1 MAIKIWKPC
10 NAVTSSSSYSGD
22 TSGCT
27 NFQWQEASNWSDGSV
42 PQQGD
47 DIVFSPNYNYP
58 CVGGPG
64 DDRPFKTITIQKGFN
79 RPIGQTKN
87 PNEPLSLTALQVNFG
102 DLIIYRPNASEAK
115 QISAPIVIDRLCS
128 TVPADYPGGSANP
141 PNVYGPITGGR
152 IYVYDENE
160 DNVSSYYFSG
170 HSRLILFVCKD
181 NKNLSNKT
189 FVYDDPNGRV
199 SQIST
204 SHSASAIVP
213 EPVDNITRHRNRISV
228 TADHIGELNFATL
241 SYANVRA
248 SYIHLINFLGSW
260 GASWGFKD
268 KKPFTSYL
276 QLDGI
281 PAEVD
286 SVLTPGDMSVAYSKE
301 LFVNTIHIGQPTGG
315 ASLIGKPATQGWDWN
330 VPENWEWTHGIE
342 LRSGIKAI
350 KMIMS
355 YHPVGRI
362 SAESY
367 SKTVG
372 FRIGKLHL
380 LRSTLNFG
388 SSSQF
393 NMTNSRQ
400 TMNFVGINGVG
411 AIIDQIYFA
420 PTTDDIEYNGR
431 YLDINV
437 PATSQFKLWHHTP
450 VYGDTPQDL
459 APHGSTY
466 NITTG
471 TYSDGVSDYSSSSS
485 IALCLWS
492 SSSSSSSSFSSSSSS
507 SSSGSSSSSLSSSSS
522 SSSSKSS
529 SSSSSSLSSSSS
541 SVAFIPGLTLEFAMP
556 LRRSSSSSSSSS
568 SSLSSSSS
576 NSSSSS
582 QSSSSSN
589 SSSSSSSSSN
599 NSSSSSSS
607 SSSSNS
613 AASSSS
619 SSSSNNSSSSSSSQS
634 SSSSYSSSSSQSS
647 SSSSVS
653 SSSSSS
659 SSSSNG

>member
-1 MAIKIWKPC
+1 MATKIWKPC
-10 NAVTSSSSYSGD
+10 NAVTSSSSYSGN

-79 RPIGQTKN
+79 RPIGQLKS

-128 TVPADYPGGSANP
+128 SVPSDYPGGSNNP
-141 PNVYGPITGGR
+141 PNLYGPITGGR

-204 SHSASAIVP
+204 AYSISSTGP
-213 EPVDNITRHRNRISV
+213 EPVVNNTRHRNKISV
-228 TADHIGELNFATL
+228 TADYIGNLSFNTL

-248 SYIHLINFLGSW
+248 SYIEQIWLLGSSH
-260 GASWGFKD
+260 ASWGVKD
-268 KKPFTSYL
+268 RKPFTSYL

-281 PAEVD
+281 PEQVD
-286 SVLTPGDMSVAYSKE
+286 SALTPGDITVAYSKE
-301 LFVNTIHIGQPTGG
+301 LFVGNINIGKPTGG
-315 ASLIGKPATQGWDWN
+315 ASLIGNPATQGWDWTK
-330 VPENWEWTHGIE
+330 PENWEWTHGIE

-367 SKTVG
+367 SKPVG
-372 FRIGKLHL
+372 FRIGRLQFI
-380 LRSTLNFG
+380 RSNLNFG

-400 TMNFVGINGVG
+400 TMNFVGVNGVG
-411 AIIDQIYFA
+411 AIIDQIYFQV
-420 PTTDDIEYNGR
+420 TTPDIQYNGR

-450 VYGDTPQDL
+450 VQGDTLQDL
-459 APHGSTY
+459 APHGSIY
-466 NITTG
+466 NETTG

-485 IALCLWS
+485 ISPCLWS
-492 SSSSSSSSFSSSSSS
+492 SSSSSSSSRSSSSSS

-522 SSSSKSS
+522 SSSSRASS
-529 SSSSSSLSSSSS
+529 SSSSSRSSSSS
-541 SVAFIPGLTLEFAMP
+541 SVAFIPGETVDIAPPF
-556 LRRSSSSSSSSS
+556 RRSSSSSSSSS
-568 SSLSSSSS
+568 SSQSSSSSSSSS

-582 QSSSSSN
+582 QSSSSSSSSSH
-589 SSSSSSSSSN
+589 SSSSSM
-599 NSSSSSSS
+599 
-607 SSSSNS
+607 
-613 AASSSS
+613 
-619 SSSSNNSSSSSSSQS
+619 
-634 SSSSYSSSSSQSS
+634 
-647 SSSSVS
+647 
-653 SSSSSS
+653 S